1 MNNWRFPYTIQ
12 AVFSILFIQGSEG
25 VPRAFRGPSE
35 GVDRGF
41 GGLNLIDPPR
51 KSLSTLSKPPLNIK
65 QKQLKPYTWGSQKT
79 EMKNVFLQH
88 L

>member
-12 AVFSILFIQGSEG
+12 AVFSILFIQG
-25 VPRAFRGPSE
+25 SE